1 MSQFIRQ
8 KQVEGLIAALASK
21 AVDSAVLKIAND
33 LSEVNASNARAN
45 LDIYSTSEVQALVAG
60 VENAYSVADI
70 AARNALTGLK
80 VSDRIFV
87 SDDGDSKWALYIVT
101 AITTGTGSTSS
112 YEKIA
117 DEDIFTNAI
126 SAEAIKASYES
137 NSNTNAFTDAEQTK
151 VGHLTVTQ
159 AIDLDAT
166 ASELSSTT
174 ATANTALSTANTAVA
189 NAAAAQSTANTAVSA
204 AAAAQSTADT
214 ALTNANTA
222 LSTKEDKFTH
232 TAETFLGIVKAPN
245 VTTELVMTN
254 SLAAGFVPQVFFNG
268 LQINAV
274 TYTIGSNKVSVT
286 VPYDTA
292 ADDILAVYYCH
303 N

>member
-8 KQVEGLIAALASK
+8 KQVEGLIAALAAK
-21 AVDSAVLKIAND
+21 AVDSEVLKIAND
-33 LSEVNASNARAN
+33 LSEVNATQARAN

-70 AARNALTGLK
+70 AGRDALTGLK

-87 SDDGDSKWALYIVT
+87 TDDGDSKWALYIVT
-101 AITTGTGSTSS
+101 AITTGTGSTST

-137 NSNTNAFTDAEQTK
+137 NSDTNAFTDAEQTK
-151 VGHLTVTQ
+151 VGHISVTQ

-166 ASELSSTT
+166 ASELASTT
-174 ATANTALSTANTAVA
+174 STANTALSTANTAVA
-189 NAAAAQSTANTAVSA
+189 NAAAAQSTANTAVA
-204 AAAAQSTADT
+204 DAAAAQSTADT
-214 ALTNANTA
+214 ALANANTA
-222 LSTKEDKFTH
+222 LATKEDKFTH
-232 TAETFLGIVKAPN
+232 TAESFLGIIKAAN
-245 VTTELVMTN
+245 VTTELVLAN

-274 TYTIGSNKVSVT
+274 SYTIGSNKVSVT
-286 VPYDTA
+286 VPYTTE
-292 ADDILAVYYCH
+292 ADDVVAVYYCH